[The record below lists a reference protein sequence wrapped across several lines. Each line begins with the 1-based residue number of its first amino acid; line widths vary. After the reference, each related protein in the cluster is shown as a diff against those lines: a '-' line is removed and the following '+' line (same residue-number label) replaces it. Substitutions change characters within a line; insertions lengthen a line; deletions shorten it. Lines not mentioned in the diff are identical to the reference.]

1 MNVIFEHS
9 DGRKTVLGT
18 ATNKQDA
25 WKIVR
30 KFLDEHNYHSPYQ
43 RVSVISEERHVWIDV
58 GSHSEFF
65 HYTDL
70 TDEELEEFTI

>member
-1 MNVIFEHS
+1 MNVVFEHS

-43 RVSVISEERHVWIDV
+43 RVSVISDERRVWIDV
-58 GSHSEFF
+58 GSWSEFF
-65 HYTDL
+65 VLTEM
-70 TDEELEEFTI
+70 TDEEMNEWKI